1 MNEIYSNEA
10 ACCGQGT
17 QSLVLSSK
25 LSVKGQLL
33 ETSKTSS
40 IHQPLIIIFFLFTGE
55 KFPFVL
61 SLSLLHT
68 VSSLVF
74 LLGLVSGLCCNHQH

>member
-1 MNEIYSNEA
+1 MQMNEIYSNEA

-17 QSLVLSSK
+17 QSPVLSSK

-40 IHQPLIIIFFLFTGE
+40 IHQPLIIIFSIHRG
-55 KFPFVL
+55 KV
-61 SLSLLHT
+61 SICT
-68 VSSLVF
+68 VSVSSSHCFQSGFLTRFSVWLV
-74 LLGLVSGLCCNHQH
+74 L